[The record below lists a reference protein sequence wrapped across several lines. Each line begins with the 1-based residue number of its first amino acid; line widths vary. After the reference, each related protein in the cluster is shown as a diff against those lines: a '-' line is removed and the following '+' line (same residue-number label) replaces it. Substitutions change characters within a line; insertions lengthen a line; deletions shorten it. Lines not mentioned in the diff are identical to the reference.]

1 MQVTEEMSGREIRQQ
16 DTGTQNGVIN
26 PQRAGSMSNRGKTV
40 KKGTAVM
47 STNSNARRKAKRE
60 QLRSVQSET
69 ETGTLCCQEYVR
81 AEQPQS
87 QAGGTSTT
95 AKMTITDIMANRHD
109 MTKWM
114 MDARQPFGG
123 FLSQGVYDKYFAHL
137 RAKGKTDEIET
148 LLYDI
153 CWMSGISTFPPI
165 FAGSQPLREWLDGVT
180 KDVIELFPV
189 IIGGKEVKLA
199 KVHNATDFYA
209 GFVARIIMTPEEA
222 QNYDPT
228 HHLPTTGE

>member
-1 MQVTEEMSGREIRQQ
+1 MNQETVSQGNSTGGKQERVTSAVNSEV
-16 DTGTQNGVIN
+16 TG
-26 PQRAGSMSNRGKTV
+26 
-40 KKGTAVM
+40 KKGMAVM
-47 STNSNARRKAKRE
+47 STNSKARRKAKRE

-69 ETGTLCCQEYVR
+69 EADTDTLCCQEYVR

-95 AKMTITDIMANRHD
+95 AKMTITDIMAKRYD
-109 MTKWM
+109 VTKWM

-123 FLSQGVYDKYFAHL
+123 FLSQGVYDKYFAPL
-137 RAKGKTDEIET
+137 KAKGKTGEIDT

-153 CWMSGISTFPPI
+153 CWMSGISTFPPLS
-165 FAGSQPLREWLDGVT
+165 ADAQALRKWLDGVT
-180 KDVIELFPV
+180 KDVIQHFPV
-189 IIGGKEVKLA
+189 IIGGKEVELA
-199 KVHNATDFYA
+199 KVHNAADFYA

-228 HHLPTTGE
+228 HHLPTAGE